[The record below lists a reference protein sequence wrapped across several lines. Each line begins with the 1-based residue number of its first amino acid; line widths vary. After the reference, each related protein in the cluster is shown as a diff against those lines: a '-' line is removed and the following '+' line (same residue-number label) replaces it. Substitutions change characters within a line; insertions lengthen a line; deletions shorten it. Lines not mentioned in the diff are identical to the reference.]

1 MQQRDKKAHLE
12 QQKYEDRIYS
22 QLEQQRL
29 EHEDDRRQEYFRNI
43 KNFQDKNDEKYK
55 ALQNYKAVN
64 IDQLAKQDEQ
74 NQIKTIQ
81 LLEEKKVRD
90 EAIQAGKE
98 TKIKAQAT
106 TELLRQI
113 QTNSEKKEIQKQVD
127 KAYA

>member
-12 QQKYEDRIYS
+12 QQKYEDRMYS

-55 ALQNYKAVN
+55 ALQNYRAVN

-74 NQIKTIQ
+74 NQIKSIQ

-90 EAIQAGKE
+90 EAILAGKE

-106 TELLRQI
+106 TELLR
-113 QTNSEKKEIQKQVD
+113 
-127 KAYA
+127 